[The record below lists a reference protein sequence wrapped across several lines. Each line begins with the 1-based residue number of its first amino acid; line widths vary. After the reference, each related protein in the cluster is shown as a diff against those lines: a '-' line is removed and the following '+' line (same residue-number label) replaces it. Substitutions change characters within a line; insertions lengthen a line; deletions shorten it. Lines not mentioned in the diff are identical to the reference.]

1 MKRRV
6 FSFDMFP
13 DLAKSTKRSRQKEDE
28 LRRTLK
34 AFPDRDM
41 TAPVSVSAII
51 GHEMLNN
58 TGLHIDLFDKKL
70 QKDIFERQVPDK
82 QQRRVGNP
90 LGIYEVDGGPYRTV
104 ADSINN
110 SWEPH
115 FRYVLPDM
123 SDTRKLAGAYT
134 VSTTSAHTLVI
145 GRTPHTNRYIDPL
158 LDSWSREAEN
168 EHRSNIIVLDERAE
182 HFMKFHKDFEKRGY
196 DVHLLNLFNEYGDA
210 KYNPFQ
216 IAINA
221 VRQGDYT
228 KCAMYVNNAIS
239 SLLGWYEE
247 NGDPFHG
254 GPGAYVYSALIY
266 SLISDALY
274 QERVHHKPL
283 VEAWSKVT
291 LKNCYEILKQGFSAF
306 EETCKHGLD
315 VSVYDYKALIKNAYD
330 AVIVWVGDNDE
341 RKVDVIERALKLYKG
356 YNNPVYETIMSA
368 NIDESLDVEKFAE
381 VSNNK
386 PMALFV
392 GETHHLSVGMR
403 IFETLIWQITNYTF
417 SCVMDKS
424 DYRGT
429 KYILDDD
436 VSFGGITNDWESIL
450 SLGMLCKQEIVMM
463 LPSLSSLKRCIF
475 GDNGGNIKELVD
487 KMHVVFLKSSDDE
500 TAYYLAERA
509 KKSREYKYDK
519 HRLTENFFL
528 FMPVEMNSMVIF
540 TADGYVSVASGEN
553 VLPLWY
559 SYLLKKPKY
568 VETREQP
575 ESIFT
580 IFSKL
585 Q

>member
-182 HFMKFHKDFEKRGY
+182 HFMKFHKDFEK
-196 DVHLLNLFNEYGDA
+196 H
-210 KYNPFQ
+210 
-216 IAINA
+216 
-221 VRQGDYT
+221 
-228 KCAMYVNNAIS
+228 
-239 SLLGWYEE
+239 
-247 NGDPFHG
+247 
-254 GPGAYVYSALIY
+254 
-266 SLISDALY
+266 
-274 QERVHHKPL
+274 
-283 VEAWSKVT
+283 
-291 LKNCYEILKQGFSAF
+291 
-306 EETCKHGLD
+306 
-315 VSVYDYKALIKNAYD
+315 
-330 AVIVWVGDNDE
+330 
-341 RKVDVIERALKLYKG
+341 
-356 YNNPVYETIMSA
+356 
-368 NIDESLDVEKFAE
+368 
-381 VSNNK
+381 
-386 PMALFV
+386 
-392 GETHHLSVGMR
+392 
-403 IFETLIWQITNYTF
+403 
-417 SCVMDKS
+417 
-424 DYRGT
+424 
-429 KYILDDD
+429 
-436 VSFGGITNDWESIL
+436 
-450 SLGMLCKQEIVMM
+450 
-463 LPSLSSLKRCIF
+463 
-475 GDNGGNIKELVD
+475 
-487 KMHVVFLKSSDDE
+487 
-500 TAYYLAERA
+500 
-509 KKSREYKYDK
+509 
-519 HRLTENFFL
+519 
-528 FMPVEMNSMVIF
+528 
-540 TADGYVSVASGEN
+540 
-553 VLPLWY
+553 
-559 SYLLKKPKY
+559 
-568 VETREQP
+568 
-575 ESIFT
+575 
-580 IFSKL
+580 
-585 Q
+585 